1 MVTPES
7 LLPVFMVRAKTVAWL
22 AAGGVRSRFRPMLK
36 AGIVGLPNVGKSTL
50 FNALVANAQA
60 QAANFPFCT
69 IEPNVGSVAVPDPR
83 LKVLAD
89 VSASKEIIPTRVEF
103 VDIAGLVKGA
113 SQGEGLGNKFLAT
126 IREVDAIVHVVRC
139 FEDDDVIHVSGSVD
153 PERDAEIIN
162 LELALADLAQVEK
175 RRERLKKQLRTSKEA
190 LAEDAAL
197 ERIQAT
203 LEAGAAARS
212 VGLSEEEIAL
222 LRPLGLLTLKPIIYA
237 TNVSEDDLAGGN
249 RFCQAVAEL
258 AAREGAETVRISAQ
272 VEAELIELGEAERTD
287 YLEGLGVS
295 EGGLRS
301 LIRATY
307 QLLGLRTYFT
317 TGEKETRAWTITAGM
332 TAPQAAGV
340 IHTDFERGF
349 IRAQTIG
356 CQQLVEAGSL
366 AEARTR
372 GWLRSEGKEY
382 VVAEGDVMEFLFN
395 V

>member
-1 MVTPES
+1 
-7 LLPVFMVRAKTVAWL
+7 
-22 AAGGVRSRFRPMLK
+22 MLK

-69 IEPNVGSVAVPDPR
+69 IEPNVGSVAVPDHR
-83 LKVLAD
+83 LKLLSD
-89 VSASKEIIPTRVEF
+89 VSSSKEIIPTRVEF

-139 FEDDDVIHVSGSVD
+139 FCDDDVIHVSGSVD
-153 PERDAEIIN
+153 PGRDAEIIN
-162 LELALADLAQVEK
+162 LELGLADLAQVEK
-175 RRERLKKQLRTSKEA
+175 RRERLKKQMRTSKEA
-190 LAEDAAL
+190 LAEDQIL
-197 ERIQAT
+197 ERIQT
-203 LEAGAAARS
+203 VLEAGGAARS
-212 VGLSEEEIAL
+212 LGLGEEELAV

-249 RFCQAVAEL
+249 AFTEAVEAL
-258 AAREGAETVRISAQ
+258 ATKEGAETVRISAQ
-272 VEAELIELGEAERTD
+272 VEAELIELGAEERAD

-301 LIRATY
+301 LIGATY
-307 QLLGLRTYFT
+307 RLLGLRTYFT

-356 CQQLVEAGSL
+356 YQQLLEAGSL
-366 AEARTR
+366 AEARTK

-382 VVAEGDVMEFLFN
+382 VVDEGDVMEFLFN

>member
-1 MVTPES
+1 
-7 LLPVFMVRAKTVAWL
+7 
-22 AAGGVRSRFRPMLK
+22 MLK

-60 QAANFPFCT
+60 TAANFPFCT
-69 IEPNVGSVAVPDPR
+69 IEPNSGVVAVPDGR
-83 LKVLAD
+83 LQQLSA
-89 VSASKEIIPTRVEF
+89 VSGSKEIIPTRVEF

-113 SQGEGLGNKFLAT
+113 SQGEGLGNKFLAN

-153 PERDAEIIN
+153 PRRDAEIIN
-162 LELALADLAQVEK
+162 LELGLSDLAQVEK
-175 RRERLKKQLRTSKEA
+175 RRDRLKKQLRTSKEA
-190 LAEDAAL
+190 QLEDGAL
-197 ERIQAT
+197 ERIQAV
-203 LEAGAAARS
+203 LEQGGAARS
-212 VGLSEEEIAL
+212 VTLAEDEEVLI
-222 LRPLGLLTLKPIIYA
+222 RPLGLLTAKPIIYA

-249 RFCQAVAEL
+249 AFVETVKAL
-258 AAREGAETVRISAQ
+258 AGQEGALCVKISAQ
-272 VEAELIELGEAERTD
+272 VEAELIELPEEERAEF
-287 YLEGLGVS
+287 LAGLGVS
-295 EGGLRS
+295 EGGLQS

-307 QLLGLRTYFT
+307 ELLGLRTYFT

-356 CQQLVEAGSL
+356 WQQLLEAGSL
-366 AEARTR
+366 PEARNR

>member
-1 MVTPES
+1 
-7 LLPVFMVRAKTVAWL
+7 
-22 AAGGVRSRFRPMLK
+22 MLK

-60 QAANFPFCT
+60 EAANYPFCT
-69 IEPNVGSVAVPDPR
+69 IEPNSGVVSVPDPR
-83 LKVLAD
+83 LQQLSD
-89 VSASKEIIPTRVEF
+89 LSRSKEIIPTRVEF

-113 SQGEGLGNKFLAT
+113 SQGEGLGNKFLAN

-153 PERDAEIIN
+153 PVRDAEVIN
-162 LELALADLAQVEK
+162 LELGLADLSQVEK
-175 RRERLKKQLRTSKEA
+175 RRERLKKQVRTSKEA
-190 LAEDAAL
+190 QLEDAAL
-197 ERIQAT
+197 ERIQAV
-203 LEAGAAARS
+203 LEQGGAARS
-212 VGLSEEEIAL
+212 VTLSEEEAAMIK
-222 LRPLGLLTLKPIIYA
+222 PLGLLTAKPIIYA
-237 TNVSEDDLAGGN
+237 TNVSEDDLASGN
-249 RFCQAVAEL
+249 AHVAKVVEL
-258 AAREGAETVRISAQ
+258 AAQEGAGTVRISAQ
-272 VEAELIELGEAERTD
+272 VEAELIELPEEERSEF
-287 YLEGLGVS
+287 LAGLGVE
-295 EGGLRS
+295 EGGLQS

-307 QLLGLRTYFT
+307 ALLGLRTYFT
-317 TGEKETRAWTITAGM
+317 TGEKETRAWTIRAGM

-356 CQQLVEAGSL
+356 WRQLLEAGSL
-366 AEARTR
+366 AEARNR